1 MRDST
6 IFYRS
11 FYEAISEL
19 TNEQQGIVYNA
30 IFNYALNGIEP
41 ELTGIAKTVFTL
53 IKPQL
58 DANNKRFE
66 NGSKGGRPKQTETKI
81 KPNNNQNKTKTEPNN
96 NNNVNNNV
104 NVNVNEKENKFSF
117 RSALLSLGVDSVLVD
132 EWLKVRKAKK
142 AVNTETA
149 FKALVREIEKSKLT
163 ANECIKISVEK
174 SWSGFNSEWV
184 DNGMK
189 HKKQVGHEASRID
202 FTDNTL

>member
-30 IFNYALNGIEP
+30 IFNYALNSVEP
-41 ELTGIAKTVFTL
+41 ELIGIAKTVFTL

-66 NGSKGGRPKQTETKI
+66 NGSKGGRPKQTETKT

-104 NVNVNEKENKFSF
+104 NVNDNEKENTFSF
-117 RSALLSLGVDSVLVD
+117 RSALLSLGVDSVLAD

-149 FKALVREIEKSKLT
+149 FNALKREVEKSGLV
-163 ANECIKISVEK
+163 ANICIKIAVEK
-174 SWSGFNSEWV
+174 SWSGFNAEWI
-184 DNGMK
+184 NNTINQ
-189 HKKQVGHEASRID
+189 KKQVGHEASRID

>member
-30 IFNYALNGIEP
+30 IFNYALNSVEP
-41 ELTGIAKTVFTL
+41 ELIGIAKTVFTL

-66 NGSKGGRPKQTETKI
+66 NGSKGGRPKQTETKT

-104 NVNVNEKENKFSF
+104 NVNNNIEQRKQEFAQDMVEFSGKYNREMMVDFYEYWTEHGKNDKKMRFEKQASF
-117 RSALLSLGVDSVLVD
+117 DLGRRLKTWERNQKPEQDEHHDPLV
-132 EWLKVRKAKK
+132 EYV
-142 AVNTETA
+142 
-149 FKALVREIEKSKLT
+149 
-163 ANECIKISVEK
+163 
-174 SWSGFNSEWV
+174 
-184 DNGMK
+184 
-189 HKKQVGHEASRID
+189 KKQLGDKYKS
-202 FTDNTL
+202 